1 MRAAPFYVHSGE
13 WSKLCFVLIPDTSF
27 VERIDQPPCRTPQL
41 VTAFLC
47 LAKTKQISSCP
58 IANCVSP
65 ARKCSCDVIFLHLQ
79 NDDEEWCHLHL
90 MSSSKRKAIG
100 RETNCLTDSQEK
112 NEHYMYFAS
121 MAVLCKMERLCKR
134 YRCLLSESKR
144 CTALHLTD
152 CQWVFRKGEGNT
164 LVFWNR
170 ITSHSWTEICLK
182 ELSKGRSH
190 MKEPLISGFWGVAAD
205 QHQITPGCFSQDCR
219 FSCSLSCSPTE
230 LSCLLL
236 FSSF

>member
-112 NEHYMYFAS
+112 MNITCILLAWQCFA
-121 MAVLCKMERLCKR
+121 K
-134 YRCLLSESKR
+134 
-144 CTALHLTD
+144 
-152 CQWVFRKGEGNT
+152 WKGFAKDIGA
-164 LVFWNR
+164 
-170 ITSHSWTEICLK
+170 S
-182 ELSKGRSH
+182 
-190 MKEPLISGFWGVAAD
+190 
-205 QHQITPGCFSQDCR
+205 
-219 FSCSLSCSPTE
+219 SLSQRDA
-230 LSCLLL
+230 LLCI
-236 FSSF
+236 